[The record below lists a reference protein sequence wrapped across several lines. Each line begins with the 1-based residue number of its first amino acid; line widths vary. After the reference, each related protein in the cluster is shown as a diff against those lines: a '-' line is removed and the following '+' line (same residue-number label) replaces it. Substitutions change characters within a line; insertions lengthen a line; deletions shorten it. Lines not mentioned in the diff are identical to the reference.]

1 MGETSHVPK
10 KVFFT
15 KGVGTHKDKLTSFEL
30 ALRDA
35 GIAKYNLV
43 TVSSILPPFCEIVSK
58 AKGQPMLNDGEI
70 VFVVLSRNESNEHNR
85 LISASVGAA
94 VPADRSQYG
103 YLSEYHSFGETEDKA
118 GDYAEDLAASM
129 LASTLGIEFDLNQ
142 GWDEKETL
150 FKMSGKFVKTT
161 NITQS
166 IVVDKQGEWT
176 SVLAAAVFILTP
188 PDGDA
193 QANGKAESKADKPD
207 NGKGDGKTGNDKPG
221 SDGKASIE
229 KNDKPA
235 AQPAHAEKQ

>member
-1 MGETSHVPK
+1 MADSTHVPK
-10 KVFFT
+10 KIFFT

-35 GIAKYNLV
+35 GIAKFNLV
-43 TVSSILPPFCEIVSK
+43 TVSSILPPFCEIVPK
-58 AKGQPMLNDGEI
+58 AKGLTMLNDGEI

-94 VPADRSQYG
+94 VPSDRAQYG

-142 GWDEKETL
+142 SWDEKETL

-176 SVLAAAVFILTP
+176 SVLAAAVMILH
-188 PDGDA
+188 DNGDNKA
-193 QANGKAESKADKPD
+193 KENEKQDSGKAKEA
-207 NGKGDGKTGNDKPG
+207 
-221 SDGKASIE
+221 E
-229 KNDKPA
+229 KPA
-235 AQPAHAEKQ
+235 AVPAPEQKKQ

>member
-35 GIAKYNLV
+35 GIEKFNLV
-43 TVSSILPPFCEIVSK
+43 TVSSILPPFCEIVPKSK
-58 AKGQPMLNDGEI
+58 GLPMLNAGEI

-94 VPADRSQYG
+94 VPADRAQYG

-129 LASTLGIEFDLNQ
+129 LASTLGIEFDVNHS
-142 GWDEKETL
+142 WDEKETL

-166 IVVDKQGEWT
+166 MVVDKQGEWT
-176 SVLAAAVFILTP
+176 SVLAAAVLILNDP
-188 PDGDA
+188 EAPG
-193 QANGKAESKADKPD
+193 NGKAAAE
-207 NGKGDGKTGNDKPG
+207 
-221 SDGKASIE
+221 
-229 KNDKPA
+229 KPA
-235 AQPAHAEKQ
+235 APEKQ